1 MISTTSMALSGMQA
15 AQTQLG
21 AAGHNIANQGTAS
34 FRRQTLQAQAAPT
47 GGVQVSL
54 ARAGEPGTA
63 LEEDV
68 VGLLQAK
75 HAFLTNLAVFKT
87 QDRMMGSLLDT
98 VS

>member
-1 MISTTSMALSGMQA
+1 MISTTSIALSGMQA

-21 AAGHNIANQGTAS
+21 AAGHNIANQGTVG
-34 FRRQTLQAQAAPT
+34 FRRQTVQAQPAPT

-54 ARAGEPGTA
+54 GRASEPGTA

-75 HAFLTNLAVFKT
+75 HAFMANLAVFKT
-87 QDRMMGSLLDT
+87 QDRMMGSLIDT
-98 VS
+98 TG

>member
-1 MISTTSMALSGMQA
+1 MNSTLSIAFTGMQA

-21 AAGHNIANQGTAS
+21 AAGHNIANQGTPS
-34 FRRQTLQAQAAPT
+34 FRRQTVQAQSQPT

-54 ARAGEPGTA
+54 GRASEPGA
-63 LEEDV
+63 SLEEDV

>member
-1 MISTTSMALSGMQA
+1 MSSALSIAFSGMQA

-21 AAGHNIANQGTAS
+21 AAGHNIANQGTPG
-34 FRRQTLQAQAAPT
+34 FRRQTVQAQAQLS

-54 ARAGEPGTA
+54 GRASQPGTA

-68 VGLLQAK
+68 VGLMQAK
-75 HAFLTNLAVFKT
+75 HAFLANLAVFKT

-98 VS
+98 TG